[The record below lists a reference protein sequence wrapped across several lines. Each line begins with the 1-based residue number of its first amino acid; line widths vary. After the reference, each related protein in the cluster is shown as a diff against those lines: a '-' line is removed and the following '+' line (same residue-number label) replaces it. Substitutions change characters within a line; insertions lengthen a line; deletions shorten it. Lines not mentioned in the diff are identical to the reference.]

1 MKGRKQDNGLRKE
14 SWKKESFEI
23 DRQIFIIVNNI
34 SKRTIQYVLY
44 NTYCTINQKEI
55 SLSISQGIYKKYISI
70 FFPSSKVNFQSSR
83 SSHLHNSQALFPFV
97 ELECCIKKR
106 Y

>member
-23 DRQIFIIVNNI
+23 DRQIFIIV
-34 SKRTIQYVLY
+34 T
-44 NTYCTINQKEI
+44 CTINQKEI

>member
-1 MKGRKQDNGLRKE
+1 MKERKQDNGLRKE

-23 DRQIFIIVNNI
+23 DRQIFIIV
-34 SKRTIQYVLY
+34 T
-44 NTYCTINQKEI
+44 CTINQKEI

-70 FFPSSKVNFQSSR
+70 FFPSSKVNLQSSR
-83 SSHLHNSQALFPFV
+83 SSHLHNSQTLFPFV